1 MRTGFVW
8 HERYFWFDTGGVLPA
23 LPGCEP
29 YPHWDT
35 PNSRRRIK
43 NLLDASGLIDSLV
56 VLKPKTAARDDL
68 LRFHSEAYVDQV
80 KALSDADGGE
90 TGVLAHL
97 GPGDFDIALLAL
109 GGCMTAVDAVLAG
122 TVDNAYALVRPCG
135 HHATRDLGMGNAIFC
150 NIALAIMKA
159 RAERRVGRVAVVD
172 WDVHHGNGTQQA
184 FYADP
189 ETLTI
194 SIHQDSNFPPGSGT
208 MDERGEGA
216 GFGCNINVPLPPGSG
231 HGAYVAV
238 MQRVVVPAIERFRP
252 DLIAVASG
260 LDACGGDPMARMMC
274 HGETYREMTRLLL
287 ACASRCCGGKLVACH
302 EGGYS
307 ELAAPFMALAILEE
321 MCGIRSGVVDPVSPL
336 IAGFGGQ
343 ELQPHQDA
351 VITRAAALASA
362 IRS

>member
-1 MRTGFVW
+1 
-8 HERYFWFDTGGVLPA
+8 
-23 LPGCEP
+23 
-29 YPHWDT
+29 
-35 PNSRRRIK
+35 
-43 NLLDASGLIDSLV
+43 
-56 VLKPKTAARDDL
+56 
-68 LRFHSEAYVDQV
+68 
-80 KALSDADGGE
+80 
-90 TGVLAHL
+90 
-97 GPGDFDIALLAL
+97 
-109 GGCMTAVDAVLAG
+109 
-122 TVDNAYALVRPCG
+122 
-135 HHATRDLGMGNAIFC
+135 
-150 NIALAIMKA
+150 
-159 RAERRVGRVAVVD
+159 
-172 WDVHHGNGTQQA
+172 VHHGNGTQQA

-208 MDERGEGA
+208 MEERGEGA
-216 GFGCNINVPLPPGSG
+216 GIGCNINVPLPPGSG

-287 ACASRCCGGKLVACH
+287 ACASRCCGGRLVACH

-343 ELQPHQDA
+343 GCSP
-351 VITRAAALASA
+351 TRT
-362 IRS
+362 R